1 MRCLH
6 GQSQERQE
14 ELVGLTSQSSKGS
27 RVVKSFTNGTVQIA
41 AVHALYSDPNSEP
54 GHSGPRS

>member
-6 GQSQERQE
+6 GQSQESQE

-27 RVVKSFTNGTVQIA
+27 RVVKRFTNETVQIA
-41 AVHALYSDPNSEP
+41 AVHAY
-54 GHSGPRS
+54 